1 VHRQRSLSIRAPFT
15 AYDQVMRPGFDCLLS
30 TSHTRP
36 TPPCVALCIS
46 SLTTSFRF
54 DGALNVDITEFQT
67 NLVPHPRIH
76 FMLTLYAPIIS
87 EKADHEQPKK
97 QAESAEG
104 EGEEEGEE
112 Y

>member
-1 VHRQRSLSIRAPFT
+1 
-15 AYDQVMRPGFDCLLS
+15 
-30 TSHTRP
+30 
-36 TPPCVALCIS
+36 VALCIS

-97 QAESAEG
+97 QAESLRARARRRARSTKRAP
-104 EGEEEGEE
+104 
-112 Y
+112 